1 MVSYSILWP
10 VGSIVQQ
17 TFEGKNIHSYDWNRI
32 LRYCLYGTLIQ
43 GPALYCWMR
52 VANNMWPRSDIRS
65 SLAKAF
71 TEQFA
76 FDPFSISMFLYTM
89 TILEGKRHV
98 EAKKEVTDKFVKT
111 YQIGF
116 IFWPCVQTINF
127 AFVPMKNQVIC
138 VSFASLIWTT
148 FLAYMKQRD
157 VGNMDVDVEH
167 TDYNEH
173 EIEH

>member
-1 MVSYSILWP
+1 M
-10 VGSIVQQ
+10 
-17 TFEGKNIHSYDWNRI
+17 
-32 LRYCLYGTLIQ
+32 
-43 GPALYCWMR
+43 
-52 VANNMWPRSDIRS
+52 
-65 SLAKAF
+65 
-71 TEQFA
+71 
-76 FDPFSISMFLYTM
+76 
-89 TILEGKRHV
+89 
-98 EAKKEVTDKFVKT
+98 KT

-157 VGNMDVDVEH
+157 VGIEDVDVQH